1 MMAACKARCGATG
14 LMFSLFSLTP
24 LTADAN
30 ASAGFQVAVK
40 MASTSQGVCVSEPL
54 SEQTHAVFQVTCAS
68 GHFVS
73 MSPYPGR
80 PFVGTHGSAFQ
91 FQLVRLASGVSRRK
105 PTTDAVLQEPSA
117 EVTAMRVS
125 SSGTK
130 QDEQVEILVSF

>member
-1 MMAACKARCGATG
+1 MMAVCRARCSATG
-14 LMFSLFSLTP
+14 LLFSLLGLATP
-24 LTADAN
+24 LVAGAN
-30 ASAGFQVAVK
+30 ASAGFQVAVR

-73 MSPYPGR
+73 MSPFPGR

-91 FQLVRLASGVSRRK
+91 FHMVRSTSGASRLAPPATSM
-105 PTTDAVLQEPSA
+105 PEPSA

-125 SSGTK
+125 SSRATH
-130 QDEQVEILVSF
+130 DEQVEILVSF